1 MPNIR
6 VYEQRRQK
14 RTYNE
19 SPSETREY
27 VIEGSS
33 DISVIEAALSSATHV
48 TYPPSS
54 QFSGISGSTI
64 GTLILKSV
72 DISQSEE
79 GDGLWTA
86 VANWGK
92 AKKREQPEKH
102 SEEIS
107 FDISPQTTKITQ
119 SLGTITKTGIGVEVA
134 PDFKGG
140 IGYNGKT
147 FQGCDKVVGSL
158 SFTITQYKPIE
169 NITNAFV
176 QQLEECVGCV
186 NNNVWRG
193 RQAGEVLFMGVSGSK
208 RSEDDYQLAFKFQ
221 SQPNAS
227 GLSVGEI
234 TGIQKGG
241 WEHLWILYED
251 HEDASASPKYVAK
264 KPRAAY
270 VERVYNSV
278 SFPTQLGITA

>member
-1 MPNIR
+1 MPHGQPHIR

-27 VIEGSS
+27 VIEGST
-33 DISVIEAALSSATHV
+33 DISVIEAALSSATNV

-79 GDGLWTA
+79 GDGLWSAT
-86 VANWGK
+86 ANWGK
-92 AKKREQPEKH
+92 AKKREQPEKND
-102 SEEIS
+102 EEVT

-119 SLGTITKTGIGVEVA
+119 SLGTTSKQGIGSDTA

-140 IGYNGKT
+140 IAYNGKT
-147 FQGCDKVVGSL
+147 FQGCDKVIGSL

-176 QQLEECVGCV
+176 QQLEACVGCV
-186 NNNVWRG
+186 NNATWRG
-193 RQAGEVLFMGVSGSK
+193 RAAGEVLFMGVSGSK
-208 RSEDDYQLAFKFQ
+208 RSEDDFQLAFKFQ
-221 SQPNAS
+221 SQPNAT

-234 TGIQKGG
+234 TGIDKLG
-241 WEHLWILYED
+241 WEHLWVLYED
-251 HEDASASPKYVAK
+251 HEDTAASPK
-264 KPRAAY
+264 
-270 VERVYNSV
+270 
-278 SFPTQLGITA
+278 